1 MLFGLIALLTGAAVF
16 AVLWPLA
23 RKPDPQNAGSAPDVA
38 FYKAKLDEIARE
50 AESELLSPQEAE
62 AARTEAARRLLKAA
76 DESVP
81 QKPLTPKTDV
91 SAGAAQLRV
100 RLVALAALIVIPAL
114 SLGLYAVLGHP
125 SWPDVPLSARLDVP
139 PEKLSLA
146 AAIAKVEVH
155 LLHNPDDGRGY
166 EVLVPAYLN
175 VGRLDDAAHAAD
187 MAMQLL
193 GATPERKTI
202 YGETLVFAAHGV
214 VTETARK
221 LFAEAAVANPP
232 ELKAMYFLGLA
243 AAQDGDKT
251 AAESEWQAL
260 LAKLPKGEPLA
271 NDVEARLA
279 ALQGQAPPSD
289 EAAAIA
295 GMAPEQRAAAIHG
308 MIDRLAARLAQ
319 NGHDLEGWLRLVRA
333 YKVTNEIDKAR
344 AALATARRDFSGDAD
359 ATARLDALAHELGLE
374 S

>member
-1 MLFGLIALLTGAAVF
+1 MLFGFIAHLTGAAVF

-23 RKPDPQNAGSAPDVA
+23 RKPDPQNVGSAPDVA

-50 AESELLSPQEAE
+50 AKSELLSPQEAE

-76 DESVP
+76 DECTP
-81 QKPLTPKTDV
+81 QKPLAPT
-91 SAGAAQLRV
+91 AAAAQLRV
-100 RLVALAALIVIPAL
+100 RVVAVAALIAIPAL
-114 SLGLYAVLGHP
+114 SLGLYAVIGHP

-214 VTETARK
+214 VTEMARK
-221 LFAEAAVANPP
+221 LFAEAAAANPP
-232 ELKAMYFLGLA
+232 ELKALYFLGLA
-243 AAQDGDKT
+243 AAQDGDKK
-251 AAESEWQAL
+251 AAASEWQAL
-260 LAKLPKGEPLA
+260 LSKLPKGEPLA
-271 NDVEARLA
+271 NDVAARLA

-319 NGHDLEGWLRLVRA
+319 NGHDIEGWLRLVRA

-344 AALATARRDFSGDAD
+344 AALATARKDFSGDTD

>member
-23 RKPDPQNAGSAPDVA
+23 RKPDPQNVGSAPDVA

-50 AESELLSPQEAE
+50 AESELLSPPEAE

-81 QKPLTPKTDV
+81 HKPLAPKTGV

-125 SWPDVPLSARLDVP
+125 SWPDAPLSARLDVP

-155 LLHNPDDGRGY
+155 LLHDPNDGRGY

-214 VTETARK
+214 VTEMARK
-221 LFAEAAVANPP
+221 LFAEAAAANPP

-243 AAQDGDKT
+243 AAQDGDKK
-251 AAESEWQAL
+251 AAASEWQAL
-260 LAKLPKGEPLA
+260 LSKLPKGEPFA
-271 NDVEARLA
+271 SDVEARLA

-319 NGHDLEGWLRLVRA
+319 NGHDIEGWLRLVRA

-344 AALATARRDFSGDAD
+344 AALATARKDFSGDAE